1 MAMNRNMTMAEKE
14 VRDYAQRQMERAEQ
28 RENIVFT
35 EKQKEQVLEYAAMT
49 GDDYNISKM
58 VRDLADAV
66 RSSDEEKVDE
76 ILGDAREEIDG
87 FPDRSV
93 GMAELK
99 GYGYTT
105 DDMFPL
111 RQEMALELHRVGEK
125 VYCLQ
130 SEGTHGDYASREM
143 ILEHEGLYGIEKE
156 AWQRMQEQEDEIDF
170 EEAGLYQPPMIDLD
184 RNEALR
190 MFDAG
195 ETVYLITTYPRPIA
209 VRKRMEIE
217 RGPER
222 YQMEREDVERI
233 RTLEKR
239 MQEYPQITS
248 LKEAKLL
255 LGTENRYG
263 IYQIIDGS
271 PGRKYEFMDL
281 NFIERHG
288 YQVKKEDYE
297 LIYSDEMHYG
307 DTLDS
312 LYEKFNIAHP
322 EDYTGH
328 SLSVSDI
335 VVLNENGNVKA
346 YFVDSISFRE
356 LPDFLQLEPELN
368 PEEVAYRI
376 GDQYFAIQ
384 VATEGYDYSF
394 YDKEYKLM
402 DGGILENPDISMR
415 QAIQDILEDEGLEQ
429 LERIPLDYDELQEKA
444 EEVEAEILQE
454 VRNQRKRVPVISDY
468 IKAEAGLNG
477 MSRSEIEETI
487 WAIAQAE
494 IIENDLDARIQ
505 AVRVYGSRTRDGL
518 YKEDS
523 DVDVVIAYEGTVRED
538 DLFSVLNEA
547 EYKVGNMR
555 VDMNPIRPDKTGT
568 LEDFL
573 EKSERYLDE
582 KTEQMKA
589 LGEYKPLAKVEELE
603 EANYNMIDNVLNN
616 MPPKKEPY
624 LEYYAAE
631 CDEYHSLGKIY
642 KSTNLDEILA
652 KYREIIDDPTL
663 SYYGNGMGIIYRD
676 PNDTFYDEAEVSL
689 VSRKSIRGD
698 SLDDVAFLAA
708 LPMVHEALEKIV
720 EAFPDFRYYP
730 PKELNVHYY
739 PEKMTAD
746 ELAAALDQLAED
758 FDPYDYHDNFSPE
771 EDMVETVALELRCG
785 HAHRYIPFLKDIIDE
800 ECEESPRAEEL
811 LEKLKAYQ
819 PEIPETAVPV
829 VRINFCEDKEMDISG
844 YQKLGNLDEI
854 TAKMDEE
861 LTSQADLKTGMPEK
875 TVQMYFTIYYP
886 DRDQMQELK
895 GKINIGDG
903 NGGIVS
909 QLKNQNEMKLH
920 DESWLNYQKGKGEES
935 FQAYMAD
942 LTDMQEHVL
951 PYLQSFCSLE
961 EKAPER
967 VEGSIQLSVDGEKKL
982 AERAVSEKGSL
993 KQSSLI
999 ESKKTME
1006 KKEKKSIHEQLKI
1019 NKEVIAKQLG
1029 KDNKEK
1035 GVEIAKE

>member
-1 MAMNRNMTMAEKE
+1 MAMNRIMTMAEKE
-14 VRDYAQRQMERAEQ
+14 IRDYAQRQMERAEQ

-49 GDDYNISKM
+49 GDDYAIRKM
-58 VRDLADAV
+58 VRNLADAV

-76 ILGDAREEIDG
+76 ILWDARAIIDA

-99 GYGYTT
+99 GYGYTA
-105 DDMFPL
+105 DDMLPL

-130 SEGTHGDYASREM
+130 SDGSHGDYAIREM
-143 ILEHEGLYGIEKE
+143 ILEHEGLYGIEKD

-170 EEAGLYQPPMIDLD
+170 EEVGLYQPLMIDLD
-184 RNEALR
+184 RDEALR
-190 MFDAG
+190 MFNAG
-195 ETVYLITTYPRPIA
+195 ETVFLITTYPRPIA
-209 VRKRMEIE
+209 VRERMEIE
-217 RGPER
+217 RGPEH

-239 MQEYPQITS
+239 MQEYPQIKS

-271 PGRKYEFMDL
+271 PGREYEFMDL

-297 LIYSDEMHYG
+297 LIYSDKMRYG

-312 LYEKFNIAHP
+312 LYEKFNIDHP
-322 EDYTGH
+322 ADYTGH

-368 PEEVAYRI
+368 QEELAYRI

-394 YDKEYKLM
+394 YDTEYKLM
-402 DGGILENPDISMR
+402 DGGLLDNPDISMR
-415 QAIQDILEDEGLEQ
+415 EAVQDILEDEGLVQ
-429 LERIPLDYDELQEKA
+429 LERIPMEYDELLEKV
-444 EEVEAEILQE
+444 EKVEAEILQE
-454 VRNQRKRVPVISDY
+454 ARSQRKRVPVISDHTET
-468 IKAEAGLNG
+468 EAGLNG
-477 MSRSEIEETI
+477 TSRSEIEETV

-547 EYKVGNMR
+547 RYKVGNMK

-589 LGEYKPLAKVEELE
+589 RGEYKPLAKVEELE

-616 MPPKKEPY
+616 MPLKKEPY

-642 KSTNLDEILA
+642 KSTNLDEIVA

-689 VSRKSIRGD
+689 VSRKTIRGD
-698 SLDDVAFLAA
+698 NLDDVAFLAA
-708 LPMVHEALEKIV
+708 LPLVHEALEKIV

-739 PEKMTAD
+739 PEKMNAD

-758 FDPYDYHDNFSPE
+758 FDHYDYHDNFSPE

-785 HAHRYIPFLKDIIDE
+785 YAHRYIPFLKDIVDE

-844 YQKLGNLDEI
+844 YQKLGSLDEI
-854 TAKMDEE
+854 TAKMDAE
-861 LTSQADLKTGMPEK
+861 LASQADPKTGMPEK

-942 LTDMQEHVL
+942 LTDIQEHVL

-967 VEGSIQLSVDGEKKL
+967 VEGAVQSSVDGEKKL
-982 AERAVSEKGSL
+982 AERAVSDKGAL
-993 KQSSLI
+993 KQGSLI

-1006 KKEKKSIHEQLKI
+1006 KKEKKSIHERLKI
-1019 NKEVIAKQLG
+1019 NKEIIAKQQG
-1029 KDNKEK
+1029 KDSKEK
-1035 GVEIAKE
+1035 GVELA

>member
-14 VRDYAQRQMERAEQ
+14 IRDYAQRQMERAEQ

-35 EKQKEQVLEYAAMT
+35 EKLKEQVLEYAAMA
-49 GDDYNISKM
+49 GDDYEIRKM

-66 RSSDEEKVDE
+66 RSSDEEKVNE
-76 ILGDAREEIDG
+76 ILWDAREKIDG

-99 GYGYTT
+99 GYGYIT

-130 SEGTHGDYASREM
+130 SDGSHGDYASREM
-143 ILEHEGLYGIEKE
+143 IVEHEGLYGIEKE

-170 EEAGLYQPPMIDLD
+170 EEAGLYQPPMTDLD
-184 RNEALR
+184 RDEALR

-195 ETVYLITTYPRPIA
+195 ETVFLVTTYPRPIA
-209 VRKRMEIE
+209 VRERMEIE
-217 RGPER
+217 RGPEH
-222 YQMEREDVERI
+222 YQMERADVERI

-239 MQEYPQITS
+239 MQEYPQIKS
-248 LKEAKLL
+248 LKEANLL

-271 PGRKYEFMDL
+271 PGREYEFMDL

-297 LIYSDEMHYG
+297 LIYSDKMLYG

-335 VVLNENGNVKA
+335 VVLNENGKVKA

-368 PEEVAYRI
+368 QEELAYRI
-376 GDQYFAIQ
+376 GDQYFVIQ

-402 DGGILENPDISMR
+402 DGGILDNQDISMR
-415 QAIQDILEDEGLEQ
+415 EAVQDILEDEGLDQ
-429 LERIPLDYDELQEKA
+429 LERIPVDYDELQEKA

-454 VRNQRKRVPVISDY
+454 ARSQRKRVSVISEHTE
-468 IKAEAGLNG
+468 AEAGLNG
-477 MSRSEIEETI
+477 MSRSEIEETV
-487 WAIAQAE
+487 WAIAQSE

-538 DLFSVLNEA
+538 DLFSALNEA
-547 EYKVGNMR
+547 GYMLGNMR

-573 EKSERYLDE
+573 ERSERYLDE

-589 LGEYKPLAKVEELE
+589 RGEYKPLAKVEELE

-616 MPPKKEPY
+616 MTPKKEPY

-631 CDEYHSLGKIY
+631 CDEYHSLGNIY

-689 VSRKSIRGD
+689 VNRKTIRGD

-730 PKELNVHYY
+730 PKELDIHYY
-739 PEKMTAD
+739 PEKMNAD

-758 FDPYDYHDNFSPE
+758 FDHYDYHDNFSPE

-800 ECEESPRAEEL
+800 ECEESSRAEEL

-819 PEIPETAVPV
+819 PEIPETVVPV

-844 YQKLGNLDEI
+844 YQKLGSLDEI
-854 TAKMDEE
+854 TAKMD
-861 LTSQADLKTGMPEK
+861 TDLASKVDPSTGMPEK

-886 DRDQMQELK
+886 DRDQMKELK

-935 FQAYMAD
+935 FQAYIAD
-942 LTDMQEHVL
+942 ITDMQEHVL

-961 EKAPER
+961 EKAPEK
-967 VEGSIQLSVDGEKKL
+967 VEGAVQLSVDGEKKL
-982 AERAVSEKGSL
+982 AERTVSDKGAL
-993 KQSSLI
+993 KQGSLI

-1006 KKEKKSIHEQLKI
+1006 KKEKKSIHERLKI
-1019 NKEVIAKQLG
+1019 NKEIIAKQQG
-1029 KDNKEK
+1029 KDSKEK
-1035 GVEIAKE
+1035 GVELA

>member
-1 MAMNRNMTMAEKE
+1 MAMNRIVTMAEKE

-28 RENIVFT
+28 RENIVLT
-35 EKQKEQVLEYAAMT
+35 EEQKEQILEYAAMT
-49 GDDYNISKM
+49 GDDYHIRKI

-66 RSSDEEKVDE
+66 RSSDLEKVDE
-76 ILGDAREEIDG
+76 ILGDAKEEIDG

-99 GYGYTT
+99 GYGYTA

-130 SEGTHGDYASREM
+130 SDGSHGDYASREM
-143 ILEHEGLYGIEKE
+143 ILEHEGLYGIEKD
-156 AWQRMQEQEDEIDF
+156 AWQRMQEQEEEIDF
-170 EEAGLYQPPMIDLD
+170 EEAGLYQPPMTDLD
-184 RNEALR
+184 RDEALR

-195 ETVYLITTYPRPIA
+195 ETVFLVTTYQRPIA
-209 VRKRMEIE
+209 VRERMEIE
-217 RGPER
+217 RGPEH
-222 YQMEREDVERI
+222 YQMEREERI

-239 MQEYPQITS
+239 MQEYPQIKS

-271 PGRKYEFMDL
+271 SGREYEFMDL

-322 EDYTGH
+322 ADYTGH

-368 PEEVAYRI
+368 QEEVAYRI
-376 GDQYFAIQ
+376 GDQYFSIQ
-384 VATEGYDYSF
+384 VAMEGYDYSF

-402 DGGILENPDISMR
+402 DGGILDDPDISMR
-415 QAIQDILEDEGLEQ
+415 QAIQNILEDEGLEQ
-429 LERIPLDYDELQEKA
+429 LERIPVDYDELQEKA

-454 VRNQRKRVPVISDY
+454 ARRQRKRVPVISEHTE
-468 IKAEAGLNG
+468 AEAGLNG
-477 MSRSEIEETI
+477 MSRSEIEETV
-487 WAIAQAE
+487 WAIAQSE
-494 IIENDLDARIQ
+494 IMENDLDARIQ

-538 DLFSVLNEA
+538 DLFSALNEA
-547 EYKVGNMR
+547 GYKVGNMR

-573 EKSERYLDE
+573 ERSERYLDE

-589 LGEYKPLAKVEELE
+589 RGEYKPLAKVEELE

-631 CDEYHSLGKIY
+631 CDEYHSLGNIY

-689 VSRKSIRGD
+689 VNRKTIRGD
-698 SLDDVAFLAA
+698 SLNDVAFLAA

-730 PKELNVHYY
+730 PKELDIHYY
-739 PEKMTAD
+739 PEKMNAD

-758 FDPYDYHDNFSPE
+758 FDHYDYHDNFSPE

-800 ECEESPRAEEL
+800 ECEESSRAEEL

-819 PEIPETAVPV
+819 PEIPETVVPV

-844 YQKLGNLDEI
+844 YQKLGSLDEI
-854 TAKMDEE
+854 TAKMD
-861 LTSQADLKTGMPEK
+861 TDLASKVDPSTGMPEK

-886 DRDQMQELK
+886 DRDQMKELK

-935 FQAYMAD
+935 FQAYIAD

-961 EKAPER
+961 EKAPEK
-967 VEGSIQLSVDGEKKL
+967 VEGAVQLSVDGEKKL
-982 AERAVSEKGSL
+982 VERTVSDKGAL
-993 KQSSLI
+993 KQGSLI

-1006 KKEKKSIHEQLKI
+1006 KKEKKSIHERLKI
-1019 NKEVIAKQLG
+1019 NKEIIAKKQG
-1029 KDNKEK
+1029 KDSKEK
-1035 GVEIAKE
+1035 GVELA

>member
-28 RENIVFT
+28 RESILFT
-35 EKQKEQVLEYAAMT
+35 EEQKEQVLEYAAMT
-49 GDDYNISKM
+49 GDDYDIRKM
-58 VRDLADAV
+58 IRDLADAV
-66 RSSDEEKVDE
+66 RSSDEEKVKE
-76 ILGDAREEIDG
+76 ILRDAREEIDE

-99 GYGYTT
+99 RYGYTA

-130 SEGTHGDYASREM
+130 SDGSHGDYASREM

-170 EEAGLYQPPMIDLD
+170 EEAGLYQPLMTDLD
-184 RNEALR
+184 RDEALR

-195 ETVYLITTYPRPIA
+195 ETVFLVTTYQRPIA
-209 VRKRMEIE
+209 VRERMEIE
-217 RGPER
+217 RGPEH

-248 LKEAKLL
+248 LKEAQLL

-271 PGRKYEFMDL
+271 PGREYEFMDL

-297 LIYSDEMHYG
+297 LIYSDKMLYG

-322 EDYTGH
+322 ADYTGH

-356 LPDFLQLEPELN
+356 LPDFLQLEPEMN
-368 PEEVAYRI
+368 QEEVAYRI

-384 VATEGYDYSF
+384 MATEGYDYSF

-402 DGGILENPDISMR
+402 EGGILDDPDISMR
-415 QAIQDILEDEGLEQ
+415 QAIQNILEDEGLEQ
-429 LERIPLDYDELQEKA
+429 LERIPVDYDELQEKA

-454 VRNQRKRVPVISDY
+454 ARSQGKRVPVISDHTE
-468 IKAEAGLNG
+468 AEAGLKG
-477 MSRSEIEETI
+477 MSRSEIEETV

-538 DLFSVLNEA
+538 DLFSLLNEA
-547 EYKVGNMR
+547 GYKVGNMR

-589 LGEYKPLAKVEELE
+589 RGEYKPLAKVEELE

-631 CDEYHSLGKIY
+631 CDEYHSLGNIY
-642 KSTNLDEILA
+642 KSTNLEEILA
-652 KYREIIDDPTL
+652 KYREIIEDPTL

-689 VSRKSIRGD
+689 ISRKTIRGD
-698 SLDDVAFLAA
+698 NLDDVPFLAA

-730 PKELNVHYY
+730 PKELDVHYY
-739 PEKMTAD
+739 PEKMNAD

-758 FDPYDYHDNFSPE
+758 FDHYDYHDNFSPE

-785 HAHRYIPFLKDIIDE
+785 YAHRYIPFLKDIIDE
-800 ECEESPRAEEL
+800 ECEEFPRAEEL

-819 PEIPETAVPV
+819 PEIPETVVPV

-844 YQKLGNLDEI
+844 YQKLGTLDET
-854 TAKMDEE
+854 TAKMDAE
-861 LTSQADLKTGMPEK
+861 LASKADPKTGMPEK

-886 DRDQMQELK
+886 DHNQMQELK

-903 NGGIVS
+903 NGGIVR

-961 EKAPER
+961 EKAPEKS
-967 VEGSIQLSVDGEKKL
+967 VEPATLSKSEVEAGKTKTSGKNEKVKPV
-982 AERAVSEKGSL
+982 EPV
-993 KQSSLI
+993 
-999 ESKKTME
+999 
-1006 KKEKKSIHEQLKI
+1006 KKSIHERLKI
-1019 NKEVIAKQLG
+1019 NKEIIVKQQG
-1029 KDNKEK
+1029 KDSKEK
-1035 GVEIAKE
+1035 GVELA

>member
-14 VRDYAQRQMERAEQ
+14 VRDYAKRQMERAEQ
-28 RENIVFT
+28 RESILFT
-35 EKQKEQVLEYAAMT
+35 EEQKEQVLEYAAMT
-49 GDDYNISKM
+49 GDDYDIRKM
-58 VRDLADAV
+58 VRDLATAL
-66 RSSDEEKVDE
+66 RFSDEEKVDE
-76 ILGDAREEIDG
+76 ILRDAREEIDG

-93 GMAELK
+93 GIAELK
-99 GYGYTT
+99 GYGYTA

-130 SEGTHGDYASREM
+130 SDGSHGDYASREM

-170 EEAGLYQPPMIDLD
+170 EEAGLYQPPMTDLD
-184 RNEALR
+184 RDEALR

-195 ETVYLITTYPRPIA
+195 ETVFLVTTYQRPIA
-209 VRKRMEIE
+209 VRERMEIE
-217 RGPER
+217 RGPEH

-239 MQEYPQITS
+239 MQEYPQIKS

-263 IYQIIDGS
+263 IYQIIDDS
-271 PGRKYEFMDL
+271 PGREYEFMDL

-297 LIYSDEMHYG
+297 LIYSDEMRYG

-335 VVLNENGNVKA
+335 VVLNENGKVKA

-368 PEEVAYRI
+368 QEELAYRI

-384 VATEGYDYSF
+384 IVTEGYDYSF

-402 DGGILENPDISMR
+402 DGGILDDPNISMG
-415 QAIQDILEDEGLEQ
+415 QAVQDILVDEGLDQ
-429 LERIPLDYDELQEKA
+429 LERIPVDYDELQEKV

-454 VRNQRKRVPVISDY
+454 ARSQGKRVPVISDHTE
-468 IKAEAGLNG
+468 AEAGLNG
-477 MSRSEIEETI
+477 MSRSEIEETV

-494 IIENDLDARIQ
+494 IIENNLDARIQ
-505 AVRVYGSRTRDGL
+505 AVRVYGSRIRDGL

-538 DLFSVLNEA
+538 DLCSALNEA
-547 EYKVGNMR
+547 GYKVGNMR
-555 VDMNPIRPDKTGT
+555 VDMNPIRPDKTGS

-589 LGEYKPLAKVEELE
+589 RGEYKPLAKVEELE

-689 VSRKSIRGD
+689 VNRKTIRGD

-708 LPMVHEALEKIV
+708 LPMVHEALEKII

-730 PKELNVHYY
+730 PKELDVHYY
-739 PEKMTAD
+739 PEKMNAD

-758 FDPYDYHDNFSPE
+758 FDHYDYHDNFSPE

-785 HAHRYIPFLKDIIDE
+785 YAHRYIPFLKDIIDE

-844 YQKLGNLDEI
+844 YQKLGSLDEI
-854 TAKMDEE
+854 TAKMDSE
-861 LTSQADLKTGMPEK
+861 LASQADPKTGMPEK

-886 DRDQMQELK
+886 DHDQMQELK

-942 LTDMQEHVL
+942 LTNMQEHVL

-967 VEGSIQLSVDGEKKL
+967 VEGAVQLSVDGEKKL
-982 AERAVSEKGSL
+982 AERAVSDKGAL
-993 KQSSLI
+993 KQVMSL
-999 ESKKTME
+999 T
-1006 KKEKKSIHEQLKI
+1006 
-1019 NKEVIAKQLG
+1019 
-1029 KDNKEK
+1029 
-1035 GVEIAKE
+1035 

>member
-14 VRDYAQRQMERAEQ
+14 VRDYAKRQMERAEQ
-28 RENIVFT
+28 RESILFT
-35 EKQKEQVLEYAAMT
+35 EEQKEQVLEYAAMT
-49 GDDYNISKM
+49 GDDYDIRKM
-58 VRDLADAV
+58 VRDLATAL
-66 RSSDEEKVDE
+66 RFSDEEKVDE
-76 ILGDAREEIDG
+76 ILRDAREEIDG

-93 GMAELK
+93 GIAELK
-99 GYGYTT
+99 GYGYTA

-130 SEGTHGDYASREM
+130 SDGSHGDYASREM

-170 EEAGLYQPPMIDLD
+170 EEAGLYQPPMTDLD
-184 RNEALR
+184 RDEALG

-195 ETVYLITTYPRPIA
+195 ETVFLVTTYQRPIA
-209 VRKRMEIE
+209 VRERMEIE
-217 RGPER
+217 RGPEH

-239 MQEYPQITS
+239 MQDYPQIKS

-263 IYQIIDGS
+263 IYQIIDDS
-271 PGRKYEFMDL
+271 PGREYEFMDL

-297 LIYSDEMHYG
+297 LIYSDEMRYG

-335 VVLNENGNVKA
+335 VVLNENGKVKA

-368 PEEVAYRI
+368 QEELAYRI

-384 VATEGYDYSF
+384 IVTEGYDYSF

-402 DGGILENPDISMR
+402 DGGILDDPNISMG
-415 QAIQDILEDEGLEQ
+415 QAVQDILVDEGLDQ
-429 LERIPLDYDELQEKA
+429 LERIPVDYDELQEKV

-454 VRNQRKRVPVISDY
+454 ARSQGKRVPVISDHTE
-468 IKAEAGLNG
+468 AEAGLNG
-477 MSRSEIEETI
+477 MSRSEIEETV

-494 IIENDLDARIQ
+494 IIENNLDARIQ
-505 AVRVYGSRTRDGL
+505 AVRVYGSRIRDGL

-538 DLFSVLNEA
+538 DLCSALNEA
-547 EYKVGNMR
+547 GYKVGNMR
-555 VDMNPIRPDKTGT
+555 VDMNPIRPDKTGS

-589 LGEYKPLAKVEELE
+589 RGEYKPLAKVEELE

-689 VSRKSIRGD
+689 VNRKTIRGD

-708 LPMVHEALEKIV
+708 LPMVHEALEKII

-730 PKELNVHYY
+730 PKELDVHYY
-739 PEKMTAD
+739 PEKMNAD

-758 FDPYDYHDNFSPE
+758 FDHYDYHDNFSPE

-785 HAHRYIPFLKDIIDE
+785 YAHRYIPFLKDIIDE

-844 YQKLGNLDEI
+844 YQKLGSLDEI
-854 TAKMDEE
+854 TAKMDSE
-861 LTSQADLKTGMPEK
+861 LASQADPKTGMPEK

-886 DRDQMQELK
+886 DHDQMQELK

-967 VEGSIQLSVDGEKKL
+967 VEGAVQLSVDGEKKF
-982 AERAVSEKGSL
+982 AERAVSDKGALKQGSL
-993 KQSSLI
+993 V
-999 ESKKTME
+999 EGKKTME
-1006 KKEKKSIHEQLKI
+1006 KKEKKSIHERLKI
-1019 NKEVIAKQLG
+1019 NKEIIAKQQG
-1029 KDNKEK
+1029 KDSKEK
-1035 GVEIAKE
+1035 GVELG

>member
-14 VRDYAQRQMERAEQ
+14 VRDYAQKQMERAEQ
-28 RENIVFT
+28 RENILFT
-35 EKQKEQVLEYAAMT
+35 EEQKEQVMEYAAMT
-49 GDDYNISKM
+49 GDDYDIRKM
-58 VRDLADAV
+58 VRDLAAAL

-76 ILGDAREEIDG
+76 ILWDAREEIDG

-99 GYGYTT
+99 GYGYTA

-111 RQEMALELHRVGEK
+111 RQKMALELHRVGEK

-130 SEGTHGDYASREM
+130 SDGSHGDYASREM

-170 EEAGLYQPPMIDLD
+170 EEAGLYQPPMTDLD
-184 RNEALR
+184 RDEALR

-209 VRKRMEIE
+209 VRERMEIE
-217 RGPER
+217 RGPEY
-222 YQMEREDVERI
+222 YQMEKEDVERI

-239 MQEYPQITS
+239 MQEFPQIKS

-271 PGRKYEFMDL
+271 PGREYEFMDL

-335 VVLNENGNVKA
+335 VVLNENGKVKA

-368 PEEVAYRI
+368 QEEVAYQI
-376 GDQYFAIQ
+376 GDQYFFIQ

-402 DGGILENPDISMR
+402 DGGIFDDPDISMR

-429 LERIPLDYDELQEKA
+429 LERIPVDYDELQEKA

-454 VRNQRKRVPVISDY
+454 VRSQRKRVPVISDY

-538 DLFSVLNEA
+538 DLFSALNEA
-547 EYKVGNMR
+547 GYKVGNMR

-589 LGEYKPLAKVEELE
+589 RGEYKPLAKVEELE

-652 KYREIIDDPTL
+652 KYRDIIDDPTL

-689 VSRKSIRGD
+689 VSRKTIRGD
-698 SLDDVAFLAA
+698 NLDDVAFLAA

-746 ELAAALDQLAED
+746 ELAAAMDQLAED
-758 FDPYDYHDNFSPE
+758 FDSYDYHDNFSPE

-800 ECEESPRAEEL
+800 ECEESTRAEEL

-844 YQKLGNLDEI
+844 YQKLGSLDKI
-854 TAKMDEE
+854 TAKMDAE
-861 LTSQADLKTGMPEK
+861 LVSKADPKTGIPEK

-886 DRDQMQELK
+886 DHNQMQELK

-909 QLKNQNEMKLH
+909 QLKSQNEMKLH
-920 DESWLNYQKGKGEES
+920 DESWMNYQKAKGEES

-942 LTDMQEHVL
+942 LTDMQEHIL

-961 EKAPER
+961 EKAPKR
-967 VEGSIQLSVDGEKKL
+967 VEGAVQLSVDGEKKL
-982 AERAVSEKGSL
+982 AERAVSDKGAL
-993 KQSSLI
+993 KQGALL
-999 ESKKTME
+999 ENEKTME
-1006 KKEKKSIHEQLKI
+1006 KKEKKSIHERLKI
-1019 NKEVIAKQLG
+1019 NKEIIAKQQG
-1029 KDNKEK
+1029 KDSKEK
-1035 GVEIAKE
+1035 GVELA

>member
-1 MAMNRNMTMAEKE
+1 MAMNRIMTMAEKE
-14 VRDYAQRQMERAEQ
+14 IRDYAQRQMERAEQ

-49 GDDYNISKM
+49 GDDYNIRKM
-58 VRDLADAV
+58 VRNLADAV

-76 ILGDAREEIDG
+76 ILWDARAIIDA

-99 GYGYTT
+99 GYGYTA
-105 DDMFPL
+105 DDMLPL

-130 SEGTHGDYASREM
+130 SDGSHGDYAIREM
-143 ILEHEGLYGIEKE
+143 ILEHEGLYGIEKD

-170 EEAGLYQPPMIDLD
+170 EEVGLYQPLMIDLD
-184 RNEALR
+184 RDEALR
-190 MFDAG
+190 MFNAG
-195 ETVYLITTYPRPIA
+195 ETVFLITTYPRPIA
-209 VRKRMEIE
+209 VRERMEIE
-217 RGPER
+217 RGPEH

-239 MQEYPQITS
+239 MQEYPQIKS

-263 IYQIIDGS
+263 IYQITDDS
-271 PGRKYEFMDL
+271 PGREYEFMDL

-297 LIYSDEMHYG
+297 LIYSDKMFYG

-322 EDYTGH
+322 ADYTGH

-368 PEEVAYRI
+368 QEELAYRI

-394 YDKEYKLM
+394 YDTEYKLM
-402 DGGILENPDISMR
+402 DGGLLDNPDISMR
-415 QAIQDILEDEGLEQ
+415 EAVQDILEDEGLVQ
-429 LERIPLDYDELQEKA
+429 LERIPMEYDELLEKV
-444 EEVEAEILQE
+444 EKVEAEILQE
-454 VRNQRKRVPVISDY
+454 ARSQRKRVPVISDHTET
-468 IKAEAGLNG
+468 EAGLNG
-477 MSRSEIEETI
+477 TSRSEIEETV

-518 YKEDS
+518 YNEDS
-523 DVDVVIAYEGTVRED
+523 DLDVVIAYEGTVRED

-547 EYKVGNMR
+547 RYKVGNMK

-589 LGEYKPLAKVEELE
+589 KGEYKPLAKVEELE

-616 MPPKKEPY
+616 MPLKKEPY

-642 KSTNLDEILA
+642 KSTNLDEIVA

-689 VSRKSIRGD
+689 VSRKTIRGD
-698 SLDDVAFLAA
+698 NLDDVAFLAA
-708 LPMVHEALEKIV
+708 LPLVHEALEKIV

-739 PEKMTAD
+739 PDKMNAD
-746 ELAAALDQLAED
+746 ELAAALDRLAED
-758 FDPYDYHDNFSPE
+758 FDHYDYHDNFSPE

-785 HAHRYIPFLKDIIDE
+785 YAHRYIPFLKDIIDE

-829 VRINFCEDKEMDISG
+829 VRINFCEDKELDISG
-844 YQKLGNLDEI
+844 YQKLGSLNKI
-854 TAKMDEE
+854 TAKMDAE
-861 LTSQADLKTGMPEK
+861 LASQADPKTGMPEK
-875 TVQMYFTIYYP
+875 TVQMYFTIYYS

-942 LTDMQEHVL
+942 LTDIQEHVL

-967 VEGSIQLSVDGEKKL
+967 VEGAVQSSVDGEKKL
-982 AERAVSEKGSL
+982 AERAVSDKGALKQGSL
-993 KQSSLI
+993 L
-999 ESKKTME
+999 ENKKTNGN
-1006 KKEKKSIHEQLKI
+1006 KERKSIHERLKI
-1019 NKEVIAKQLG
+1019 NKEIIAKQQG
-1029 KDNKEK
+1029 KDSKEK
-1035 GVEIAKE
+1035 GVELA

>member
-1 MAMNRNMTMAEKE
+1 MAMNRIMTMAEKE
-14 VRDYAQRQMERAEQ
+14 IRDYAQRQMERAEQ

-35 EKQKEQVLEYAAMT
+35 EKLKEQVLEYAAMT
-49 GDDYNISKM
+49 GDDYDIRKM

-76 ILGDAREEIDG
+76 ILWDAREEIDG

-99 GYGYTT
+99 GYGYTA

-111 RQEMALELHRVGEK
+111 RQEIALELHRVGEK

-130 SEGTHGDYASREM
+130 SDGSHGDYASREM
-143 ILEHEGLYGIEKE
+143 IVEHEGLYGIEKE

-170 EEAGLYQPPMIDLD
+170 EKAGLYQPPMTDLD
-184 RNEALR
+184 RDEALR

-195 ETVYLITTYPRPIA
+195 ETVFLVTTYPRPIA
-209 VRKRMEIE
+209 VRERMEIE
-217 RGPER
+217 RGPEH

-239 MQEYPQITS
+239 MQEYPQIKS
-248 LKEAKLL
+248 LKEAQLL

-263 IYQIIDGS
+263 IYQIVEGS
-271 PGRKYEFMDL
+271 PGREYEFMDL

-297 LIYSDEMHYG
+297 LIYSDKMLYG

-322 EDYTGH
+322 ADYTGH

-368 PEEVAYRI
+368 QEELAYRI

-394 YDKEYKLM
+394 YDTEYKLM
-402 DGGILENPDISMR
+402 DGGLLDNPDISMR
-415 QAIQDILEDEGLEQ
+415 EAVQDILEDEGLVQ
-429 LERIPLDYDELQEKA
+429 LERIPMEYDELLEKV
-444 EEVEAEILQE
+444 EKVEAEILQE
-454 VRNQRKRVPVISDY
+454 ARSQRKRVPVISDHTET
-468 IKAEAGLNG
+468 EAGLNG
-477 MSRSEIEETI
+477 TSRSEIEETV

-518 YKEDS
+518 YNEDS
-523 DVDVVIAYEGTVRED
+523 DLDVVIAYEGTVRED

-547 EYKVGNMR
+547 GYKVGNMK

-589 LGEYKPLAKVEELE
+589 SGEYKPLVKVEELE

-631 CDEYHSLGKIY
+631 CDEYHSLGNIY
-642 KSTNLDEILA
+642 KSINLDEIVA
-652 KYREIIDDPTL
+652 KYQEIIDDPTL

-689 VSRKSIRGD
+689 VSRKTIRGD
-698 SLDDVAFLAA
+698 NLDDVAFLAA
-708 LPMVHEALEKIV
+708 LPLVHEALEKIV

-758 FDPYDYHDNFSPE
+758 FDFYNYHDNFSPE

-785 HAHRYIPFLKDIIDE
+785 YAHKYIPFLKDIVDE
-800 ECEESPRAEEL
+800 ECGESSRAEEL

-829 VRINFCEDKEMDISG
+829 VRINFCEDKEMNISG
-844 YQKLGNLDEI
+844 YQNLGSLDEI
-854 TAKMDEE
+854 TAKMDED
-861 LTSQADLKTGMPEK
+861 LSSKADPKTGMPEK

-886 DRDQMQELK
+886 DHNQMQELK

-920 DESWLNYQKGKGEES
+920 DESWLNYQKAKGEES

-961 EKAPER
+961 EKTLEK
-967 VEGSIQLSVDGEKKL
+967 VEGAVKASVTGEKKSP
-982 AERAVSEKGSL
+982 ERAMSDKGALKQGSL
-993 KQSSLI
+993 L
-999 ESKKTME
+999 ENKKTM
-1006 KKEKKSIHEQLKI
+1006 KKKKSIHERLKI
-1019 NKEVIAKQLG
+1019 NKEIIAKQQG
-1029 KDNKEK
+1029 KDSKAK
-1035 GVEIAKE
+1035 GVELA

>member
-1 MAMNRNMTMAEKE
+1 MAMNRKMTMAEKE
-14 VRDYAQRQMERAEQ
+14 IRDYAQRQMERAEQ

-35 EKQKEQVLEYAAMT
+35 EKLKEQVLEYATMT
-49 GDDYNISKM
+49 GDDYDIRKM

-76 ILGDAREEIDG
+76 ILWDAREEIDG

-99 GYGYTT
+99 GYGYTA

-130 SEGTHGDYASREM
+130 SDGSHGDYASREM

-170 EEAGLYQPPMIDLD
+170 EEAGLYQPPMTDLD

-209 VRKRMEIE
+209 VRERMEIE
-217 RGPER
+217 RGPEH

-239 MQEYPQITS
+239 MQEYPQIKS

-255 LGTENRYG
+255 LGTENRYA
-263 IYQIIDGS
+263 IYQIVEGS
-271 PGRKYEFMDL
+271 PGREYEFMDL

-297 LIYSDEMHYG
+297 LIYSDKMLYG

-322 EDYTGH
+322 ADYTGH

-368 PEEVAYRI
+368 QEEVAYRI

-402 DGGILENPDISMR
+402 DGGILDDLDISMR
-415 QAIQDILEDEGLEQ
+415 QAIQNILEDEGLEQ
-429 LERIPLDYDELQEKA
+429 LERIPVDYDELQEKA
-444 EEVEAEILQE
+444 EEVETEILQE
-454 VRNQRKRVPVISDY
+454 ARSQRKRVQVISDHTE
-468 IKAEAGLNG
+468 AEAGLNG
-477 MSRSEIEETI
+477 MSRSEIEETV

-518 YKEDS
+518 YKGNS
-523 DVDVVIAYEGTVRED
+523 DVDVVIAYEGTARED

-547 EYKVGNMR
+547 GYKVGNMK

-589 LGEYKPLAKVEELE
+589 RGEYKPLAKVEELE

-631 CDEYHSLGKIY
+631 CDEYPSLGNIY

-689 VSRKSIRGD
+689 VSRKTIRGD
-698 SLDDVAFLAA
+698 NLDDVAFLAA

-720 EAFPDFRYYP
+720 EAFPNFRYYP

-785 HAHRYIPFLKDIIDE
+785 YAHRYIPFLKDIIDE

-844 YQKLGNLDEI
+844 YQKLGSLDEI
-854 TAKMDEE
+854 TAKMDAE
-861 LTSQADLKTGMPEK
+861 LASQADPKTEMPEK

-886 DRDQMQELK
+886 DNNQMQELK

-909 QLKNQNEMKLH
+909 QLNNQNEMKLH
-920 DESWLNYQKGKGEES
+920 DESWLNYQKAKGEES
-935 FQAYMAD
+935 FQEYMAD

-961 EKAPER
+961 ERAPER
-967 VEGSIQLSVDGEKKL
+967 SVEPTTVSKSGMEAGKTVASVGNEKSKTVQT
-982 AERAVSEKGSL
+982 ER
-993 KQSSLI
+993 
-999 ESKKTME
+999 
-1006 KKEKKSIHEQLKI
+1006 KSIHERLKI
-1019 NKEVIAKQLG
+1019 NKEIIAKQQG
-1029 KDNKEK
+1029 KDSKEK
-1035 GVEIAKE
+1035 GVELA

>member
-1 MAMNRNMTMAEKE
+1 MAMNRNVTMAEKE
-14 VRDYAQRQMERAEQ
+14 VRDYAKRQMERAEQ
-28 RENIVFT
+28 RENILFT
-35 EKQKEQVLEYAAMT
+35 EEQKEQVLEYAAMT
-49 GDDYNISKM
+49 GDDYDIRKM
-58 VRDLADAV
+58 IRDLADAV

-76 ILGDAREEIDG
+76 ILRDAREEIDE

-99 GYGYTT
+99 GYGYTA

-111 RQEMALELHRVGEK
+111 RKEMALEFHRVGEK

-143 ILEHEGLYGIEKE
+143 ILEHEGLYGIEKD

-170 EEAGLYQPPMIDLD
+170 EEAGLYQPPMTDLD
-184 RNEALR
+184 RGEALR

-209 VRKRMEIE
+209 VRERMEIE
-217 RGPER
+217 RGPEH

-239 MQEYPQITS
+239 MQEYPQIKS

-271 PGRKYEFMDL
+271 PGREYEFMDL

-297 LIYSDEMHYG
+297 LIYSDEMRYG

-312 LYEKFNIAHP
+312 LYEKFNIDHP
-322 EDYTGH
+322 ADYTGH

-335 VVLNENGNVKA
+335 VVLNENGKVKS

-368 PEEVAYRI
+368 REEVAYRI

-402 DGGILENPDISMR
+402 DGGILEDPDISMR

-429 LERIPLDYDELQEKA
+429 LERISVDYDELQEKA
-444 EEVEAEILQE
+444 EEVESEILE
-454 VRNQRKRVPVISDY
+454 EARSQRKRVPVISDH
-468 IKAEAGLNG
+468 KEAEAGLNG
-477 MSRSEIEETI
+477 MSRSEIEETV
-487 WAIAQAE
+487 WAIAQSE

-538 DLFSVLNEA
+538 DLFSALNEA
-547 EYKVGNMR
+547 GYMVGNMR

-568 LEDFL
+568 LKDFL

-589 LGEYKPLAKVEELE
+589 RGEYKPLAKVEELE

-708 LPMVHEALEKIV
+708 LPMVHEALEKIIG
-720 EAFPDFRYYP
+720 AFPDFRYYP
-730 PKELNVHYY
+730 PKELNDHYY
-739 PEKMTAD
+739 PEKMNAD
-746 ELAAALDQLAED
+746 ELAVALDQLAED
-758 FDPYDYHDNFSPE
+758 FDHYDYHDNFSPE

-785 HAHRYIPFLKDIIDE
+785 YAHRYIPFLKDIIDE

-829 VRINFCEDKEMDISG
+829 VRINFCEDKEMNISG
-844 YQKLGNLDEI
+844 YQKLGTLDET
-854 TAKMDEE
+854 TAQMDKE
-861 LTSQADLKTGMPEK
+861 LASKADPKTGMPEK

-961 EKAPER
+961 EKTPER
-967 VEGSIQLSVDGEKKL
+967 VEGAVQLSVDGEKKL
-982 AERAVSEKGSL
+982 AERAVSDKGAL
-993 KQSSLI
+993 KQGSLI

-1006 KKEKKSIHEQLKI
+1006 KKEKKSIHERLKI
-1019 NKEVIAKQLG
+1019 NKEIIAKQQG
-1029 KDNKEK
+1029 KDSKEK
-1035 GVEIAKE
+1035 GVELA

>member
-1 MAMNRNMTMAEKE
+1 MAMNRIMTMAEKE
-14 VRDYAQRQMERAEQ
+14 IRDYAQRQMDRAEQ
-28 RENIVFT
+28 RETIVFT

-49 GDDYNISKM
+49 GDDYNIRKM
-58 VRDLADAV
+58 VRNLADAV

-76 ILGDAREEIDG
+76 ILWYAREIIDA

-99 GYGYTT
+99 GYGYTE

-130 SEGTHGDYASREM
+130 SDGSHGDYASREM

-156 AWQRMQEQEDEIDF
+156 AWQRMQEQEEEIDF
-170 EEAGLYQPPMIDLD
+170 KEAGLYQPPMTDLD
-184 RNEALR
+184 RDEALR

-195 ETVYLITTYPRPIA
+195 ETVFLVTTYPRPIA
-209 VRKRMEIE
+209 VRERMEIE
-217 RGPER
+217 RGPEH
-222 YQMEREDVERI
+222 YQMERAKVERI
-233 RTLEKR
+233 RMLEKR
-239 MQEYPQITS
+239 MQEYPQIKS
-248 LKEAKLL
+248 LKETNLL

-263 IYQIIDGS
+263 IYQIIDSS
-271 PGRKYEFMDL
+271 PGREYEFMDL

-297 LIYSDEMHYG
+297 LIYSDEMRYG

-312 LYEKFNIAHP
+312 LYEKFNIDHP
-322 EDYTGH
+322 ADYTGH

-335 VVLNENGNVKA
+335 MVLNENGKVKA

-368 PEEVAYRI
+368 QEEVAYRI
-376 GDQYFAIQ
+376 GDQYFSIQ
-384 VATEGYDYSF
+384 MATERYDYSF

-402 DGGILENPDISMR
+402 DGGILDDPDISMR
-415 QAIQDILEDEGLEQ
+415 QAIQDILEDEGLDQ
-429 LERIPLDYDELQEKA
+429 LERIPVDYDELQEKA

-454 VRNQRKRVPVISDY
+454 ARRQRKRVPVISEHTE
-468 IKAEAGLNG
+468 AEVGLNG
-477 MSRSEIEETI
+477 MSRSEIEETV
-487 WAIAQAE
+487 WAIAQSE

-538 DLFSVLNEA
+538 DLCSVLNEA
-547 EYKVGNMR
+547 GYKVGNMR

-582 KTEQMKA
+582 KTEQMKPR
-589 LGEYKPLAKVEELE
+589 GEYKPLAKVEELE

-642 KSTNLDEILA
+642 KSTNLDEIVA

-676 PNDTFYDEAEVSL
+676 SNDTFYDEAEVSL

-698 SLDDVAFLAA
+698 NLDDVAFLAA

-758 FDPYDYHDNFSPE
+758 FDHYDYHDNFSPE

-785 HAHRYIPFLKDIIDE
+785 YAHKYIPFLKDIIDE

-844 YQKLGNLDEI
+844 YQKLGTLDET
-854 TAKMDEE
+854 TAKMDAE
-861 LTSQADLKTGMPEK
+861 LASKADSKTGMPEK

-886 DRDQMQELK
+886 DHNQMQELK

-920 DESWLNYQKGKGEES
+920 DESWLNYQKGKGEKS

-961 EKAPER
+961 EKAPEK
-967 VEGSIQLSVDGEKKL
+967 VEGAVQSSVDGEKKL
-982 AERAVSEKGSL
+982 AERAVSDKGALKQGSL
-993 KQSSLI
+993 F
-999 ESKKTME
+999 ENEKTNGN
-1006 KKEKKSIHEQLKI
+1006 KERKSIHERLKI
-1019 NKEVIAKQLG
+1019 NKEIIAKQQG
-1029 KDNKEK
+1029 KDSKEK
-1035 GVEIAKE
+1035 GVDRALS

>member
-14 VRDYAQRQMERAEQ
+14 VRDYAKRQMERAEQ
-28 RENIVFT
+28 RESILFT
-35 EKQKEQVLEYAAMT
+35 EEQKEQVLEYAAMT
-49 GDDYNISKM
+49 GDDYDIRKM
-58 VRDLADAV
+58 VRDLATTL
-66 RSSDEEKVDE
+66 RFSDEEKVDE
-76 ILGDAREEIDG
+76 ILRDAREEIDG

-93 GMAELK
+93 GIAELK
-99 GYGYTT
+99 GYGYTA

-130 SEGTHGDYASREM
+130 SDGSHGDYASREM

-170 EEAGLYQPPMIDLD
+170 EEAGLYQPPMTDLD
-184 RNEALR
+184 RDEALG

-195 ETVYLITTYPRPIA
+195 ETVFLVTTYQRPIA
-209 VRKRMEIE
+209 VRERMEIE
-217 RGPER
+217 RGPEH

-239 MQEYPQITS
+239 MQDYPQIKS

-263 IYQIIDGS
+263 IYQIIDDS
-271 PGRKYEFMDL
+271 PGREYEFMDL

-297 LIYSDEMHYG
+297 LIYSDEMRYG

-335 VVLNENGNVKA
+335 VVLNENGKVKA

-368 PEEVAYRI
+368 QEELAYRI

-384 VATEGYDYSF
+384 IVTEGYDYSF

-402 DGGILENPDISMR
+402 DGGILDDPNISMG
-415 QAIQDILEDEGLEQ
+415 QAVQDILVDEGLDQ
-429 LERIPLDYDELQEKA
+429 LERIPVDYDELQEKV

-454 VRNQRKRVPVISDY
+454 ARSQGKRVPVISDHTE
-468 IKAEAGLNG
+468 AEAGLNG
-477 MSRSEIEETI
+477 MSRSEIEETV

-494 IIENDLDARIQ
+494 IIENNLDARIQ
-505 AVRVYGSRTRDGL
+505 AVRVYGSRIRDGL

-538 DLFSVLNEA
+538 DLCSALNEA
-547 EYKVGNMR
+547 GYKVGNMR
-555 VDMNPIRPDKTGT
+555 VDMNPIRPDKTGS

-589 LGEYKPLAKVEELE
+589 RGEYKPLAKVEELE

-689 VSRKSIRGD
+689 VNRKTIRGD

-708 LPMVHEALEKIV
+708 LPMVHEALEKII

-730 PKELNVHYY
+730 PKELDVHYY
-739 PEKMTAD
+739 PEKMNAD

-758 FDPYDYHDNFSPE
+758 FDHYDYHDNFSPE

-785 HAHRYIPFLKDIIDE
+785 YAHRYIPFLKDIIDE

-844 YQKLGNLDEI
+844 YQKLGSLDEI
-854 TAKMDEE
+854 TAKMDSE
-861 LTSQADLKTGMPEK
+861 LASQADPKTGMPEK

-886 DRDQMQELK
+886 DHDQMQELK

-967 VEGSIQLSVDGEKKL
+967 VEGAVQLSVDGEKKF
-982 AERAVSEKGSL
+982 AERAVSDKGALKQGSL
-993 KQSSLI
+993 V
-999 ESKKTME
+999 EGKKTME
-1006 KKEKKSIHEQLKI
+1006 KKEKKSIHERLKI
-1019 NKEVIAKQLG
+1019 NKEIIAKQQG
-1029 KDNKEK
+1029 KDSKEK
-1035 GVEIAKE
+1035 GVELG

>member
-14 VRDYAQRQMERAEQ
+14 VRDYAKRQMERAEQ
-28 RENIVFT
+28 RESILFT
-35 EKQKEQVLEYAAMT
+35 EEQKEQVLEYAAMT
-49 GDDYNISKM
+49 GDDYDIRKM
-58 VRDLADAV
+58 VRDLATAL
-66 RSSDEEKVDE
+66 RFSDEEKVDE
-76 ILGDAREEIDG
+76 ILRDAREEIDG

-93 GMAELK
+93 GIAELK
-99 GYGYTT
+99 GYGYTA

-130 SEGTHGDYASREM
+130 SDGSHGDYASREM

-170 EEAGLYQPPMIDLD
+170 EEAGLYQPPMTDLD
-184 RNEALR
+184 RDEALG

-195 ETVYLITTYPRPIA
+195 ETVFLVTTYQRPIA
-209 VRKRMEIE
+209 VRERMEIE
-217 RGPER
+217 RGPEH

-239 MQEYPQITS
+239 MQDYPQIKS

-263 IYQIIDGS
+263 IYQIIDDS
-271 PGRKYEFMDL
+271 PGREYEFMDL

-297 LIYSDEMHYG
+297 LIYSDEMRYG

-335 VVLNENGNVKA
+335 VVLNENGKVKA

-368 PEEVAYRI
+368 QEELAYRI

-384 VATEGYDYSF
+384 IVTEGYDYSF

-402 DGGILENPDISMR
+402 DGGILDDPNISMG
-415 QAIQDILEDEGLEQ
+415 QAVQDILVDEGLDQ
-429 LERIPLDYDELQEKA
+429 LERIPVDYDELQEKV

-454 VRNQRKRVPVISDY
+454 ARSQGKRVPVISDHTE
-468 IKAEAGLNG
+468 AEAGLNG
-477 MSRSEIEETI
+477 MSRSEIEETV

-494 IIENDLDARIQ
+494 IIENNLDARIQ
-505 AVRVYGSRTRDGL
+505 AVRVYGSRIRDGL

-538 DLFSVLNEA
+538 DLCSALNEA
-547 EYKVGNMR
+547 GYKVGNMR
-555 VDMNPIRPDKTGT
+555 VDMNPIRPDKTGS

-589 LGEYKPLAKVEELE
+589 RGEYKPLAKVEELE

-689 VSRKSIRGD
+689 VNRKTIRGD

-708 LPMVHEALEKIV
+708 LPMVHEALEKII

-730 PKELNVHYY
+730 PKELDVHYY
-739 PEKMTAD
+739 PEKMNAD

-758 FDPYDYHDNFSPE
+758 FDHYDYHDNFSPE

-785 HAHRYIPFLKDIIDE
+785 YAHRYIPFLKDIIDE

-844 YQKLGNLDEI
+844 YQKLGSVDEI
-854 TAKMDEE
+854 TAKMDSE
-861 LTSQADLKTGMPEK
+861 LASQADPKNGMSEK

-886 DRDQMQELK
+886 YHDQMQELK

-967 VEGSIQLSVDGEKKL
+967 VEGAVQLSVDGEKKF
-982 AERAVSEKGSL
+982 AERAVSDKGALKQGSL
-993 KQSSLI
+993 V
-999 ESKKTME
+999 EGKKTME
-1006 KKEKKSIHEQLKI
+1006 KKEKKSIHERLKI
-1019 NKEVIAKQLG
+1019 NKEIIAKQQG
-1029 KDNKEK
+1029 KDSKEK
-1035 GVEIAKE
+1035 GVELG

>member
-14 VRDYAQRQMERAEQ
+14 VRDYAKRQMERAEQ
-28 RENIVFT
+28 RESILFT
-35 EKQKEQVLEYAAMT
+35 EEQKEQVLEYAAMT
-49 GDDYNISKM
+49 GDDYDIRKM
-58 VRDLADAV
+58 VRDLATAL
-66 RSSDEEKVDE
+66 RFSDEEKVDE
-76 ILGDAREEIDG
+76 ILRDAREEIDG

-93 GMAELK
+93 GIAELK
-99 GYGYTT
+99 GYGYTA

-130 SEGTHGDYASREM
+130 SDGSHGDYASREM

-170 EEAGLYQPPMIDLD
+170 EEAGLYQPPMTDLD
-184 RNEALR
+184 RDEALG

-195 ETVYLITTYPRPIA
+195 ETVFLVTTYQRPIA
-209 VRKRMEIE
+209 VRERMEIE
-217 RGPER
+217 RGPEH

-239 MQEYPQITS
+239 MQDYPQIKS

-263 IYQIIDGS
+263 IYQIIDDS
-271 PGRKYEFMDL
+271 PGREYEFMDL

-297 LIYSDEMHYG
+297 LIYSDEMRYG

-335 VVLNENGNVKA
+335 VVLNENGKVKA

-368 PEEVAYRI
+368 QEELAYRI

-384 VATEGYDYSF
+384 IVTEGYDYSF

-402 DGGILENPDISMR
+402 DGGILDDPNISMG
-415 QAIQDILEDEGLEQ
+415 QAVQDILVDEGLDQ
-429 LERIPLDYDELQEKA
+429 LERIPVDYDELQEKV

-454 VRNQRKRVPVISDY
+454 ARSQGKRVPVISDHTE
-468 IKAEAGLNG
+468 AEAGLNG
-477 MSRSEIEETI
+477 MSRSEIEETV

-494 IIENDLDARIQ
+494 IIENNLDARIQ
-505 AVRVYGSRTRDGL
+505 AVRVYGSRIRDGL

-538 DLFSVLNEA
+538 DLCSALNEA
-547 EYKVGNMR
+547 GYKVGNMR
-555 VDMNPIRPDKTGT
+555 VDMNPIRPDKTGS

-582 KTEQMKA
+582 KKEQMKA
-589 LGEYKPLAKVEELE
+589 RGEYKPLAKVEELE

-689 VSRKSIRGD
+689 VNRKTIRGD

-708 LPMVHEALEKIV
+708 LPMVHEALEKII

-730 PKELNVHYY
+730 PKELDVHYY
-739 PEKMTAD
+739 PEKMNAD

-758 FDPYDYHDNFSPE
+758 FDHYDYHDNFSPE

-785 HAHRYIPFLKDIIDE
+785 YAHRYIPFLKDIIDE

-844 YQKLGNLDEI
+844 YQKLGSLDEI
-854 TAKMDEE
+854 TAKMDSE
-861 LTSQADLKTGMPEK
+861 LASQADPKTGMPEK

-886 DRDQMQELK
+886 DHDQMQELK

-967 VEGSIQLSVDGEKKL
+967 VEGAVQLSVDGEKKF
-982 AERAVSEKGSL
+982 AERAVSDKGAL
-993 KQSSLI
+993 KQVMPVS
-999 ESKKTME
+999 
-1006 KKEKKSIHEQLKI
+1006 
-1019 NKEVIAKQLG
+1019 
-1029 KDNKEK
+1029 
-1035 GVEIAKE
+1035 

>member
-14 VRDYAQRQMERAEQ
+14 VRDYAKRQMERAEQ
-28 RENIVFT
+28 RESILFT
-35 EKQKEQVLEYAAMT
+35 EEQKEQVLEYAAMT
-49 GDDYNISKM
+49 GDDYDIRKM
-58 VRDLADAV
+58 VRDLATAL
-66 RSSDEEKVDE
+66 RFSDEEKVDE
-76 ILGDAREEIDG
+76 ILRDAREEIDG
-87 FPDRSV
+87 FPDCSV
-93 GMAELK
+93 GIAELK
-99 GYGYTT
+99 GYGYTA

-130 SEGTHGDYASREM
+130 SDGSHGDYASREM

-170 EEAGLYQPPMIDLD
+170 EEAGLYQPPMTDLD
-184 RNEALR
+184 RDEALG

-195 ETVYLITTYPRPIA
+195 ETVFLVTTYQRPIA
-209 VRKRMEIE
+209 VRERMEIE
-217 RGPER
+217 RGPEH

-239 MQEYPQITS
+239 MQDYPQIKS

-263 IYQIIDGS
+263 IYQIIDDS
-271 PGRKYEFMDL
+271 PGREYEFMDL

-297 LIYSDEMHYG
+297 LIYSDEMRYG

-335 VVLNENGNVKA
+335 VVLNENGKVKA

-368 PEEVAYRI
+368 QEELAYRI

-384 VATEGYDYSF
+384 IVTEGYDYSF

-402 DGGILENPDISMR
+402 DGGILDDPNISMG
-415 QAIQDILEDEGLEQ
+415 QAVQDILVDEGLDQ
-429 LERIPLDYDELQEKA
+429 LERIPVDYDELQEKV

-454 VRNQRKRVPVISDY
+454 ARSQGKRVPVISDHTE
-468 IKAEAGLNG
+468 AEAGLNG
-477 MSRSEIEETI
+477 MSRSEIEETV

-494 IIENDLDARIQ
+494 IIENNLDARIQ
-505 AVRVYGSRTRDGL
+505 AVRVYGSRIRDGL

-538 DLFSVLNEA
+538 DLCSALNEA
-547 EYKVGNMR
+547 GYKVGNMR
-555 VDMNPIRPDKTGT
+555 VDMNPIRPDKTGS

-589 LGEYKPLAKVEELE
+589 RGEYKPLAKVEELE

-689 VSRKSIRGD
+689 VNRKTIRGD

-708 LPMVHEALEKIV
+708 LPMVHEALEKII

-730 PKELNVHYY
+730 PKELDVHYY
-739 PEKMTAD
+739 PEKMNAD

-758 FDPYDYHDNFSPE
+758 FDHYDYHDNFSPE

-785 HAHRYIPFLKDIIDE
+785 YAHRYIPFLKDIIDE

-844 YQKLGNLDEI
+844 YQKLGSLDEI
-854 TAKMDEE
+854 TAKMDSE
-861 LTSQADLKTGMPEK
+861 LASQADPKTGMPEK

-886 DRDQMQELK
+886 DHDQMQELK

-967 VEGSIQLSVDGEKKL
+967 VEGAVQLSVDGEKKF
-982 AERAVSEKGSL
+982 AERAVSDKGAL
-993 KQSSLI
+993 KQ
-999 ESKKTME
+999 
-1006 KKEKKSIHEQLKI
+1006 
-1019 NKEVIAKQLG
+1019 
-1029 KDNKEK
+1029 
-1035 GVEIAKE
+1035 

>member
-1 MAMNRNMTMAEKE
+1 MAMNRIMTMAEKE
-14 VRDYAQRQMERAEQ
+14 IRDYAQRQMERAEQ

-49 GDDYNISKM
+49 GDDYAIRKM
-58 VRDLADAV
+58 VRNLADAV

-76 ILGDAREEIDG
+76 ILWDARAIIDA

-99 GYGYTT
+99 GYGYTA
-105 DDMFPL
+105 DDMLPL

-130 SEGTHGDYASREM
+130 SDGSHGDYAIREM
-143 ILEHEGLYGIEKE
+143 ILEHEGLYGIEKD

-170 EEAGLYQPPMIDLD
+170 EEVGLYQPLMIDLD
-184 RNEALR
+184 RDEALR
-190 MFDAG
+190 MFNAG
-195 ETVYLITTYPRPIA
+195 ETVFLITTYPRPIA
-209 VRKRMEIE
+209 VRERMEIE
-217 RGPER
+217 RGPEH

-239 MQEYPQITS
+239 MQEYPQIKS

-263 IYQIIDGS
+263 IYQITDDS
-271 PGRKYEFMDL
+271 PGREYEFMDL

-297 LIYSDEMHYG
+297 LIYSDKMFYG

-322 EDYTGH
+322 ADYTGH

-368 PEEVAYRI
+368 QEELAYRI

-394 YDKEYKLM
+394 YDTEYKLM
-402 DGGILENPDISMR
+402 DGGLLDNPDISMR
-415 QAIQDILEDEGLEQ
+415 EAVQDILEDEGLVQ
-429 LERIPLDYDELQEKA
+429 LERIPMEYDELLEKV
-444 EEVEAEILQE
+444 EKVEAEILQE
-454 VRNQRKRVPVISDY
+454 ARSQRKRVPVISDHTET
-468 IKAEAGLNG
+468 EAGLNG
-477 MSRSEIEETI
+477 TSRSEIEETV

-518 YKEDS
+518 YNEDS
-523 DVDVVIAYEGTVRED
+523 DLDVVIAYEGTVRED

-547 EYKVGNMR
+547 GYKVGNMK

-589 LGEYKPLAKVEELE
+589 KGEYKPLAKVEELE

-616 MPPKKEPY
+616 MPLKKEPY

-642 KSTNLDEILA
+642 KSTNLDEIVA

-689 VSRKSIRGD
+689 VSRKTIRGD
-698 SLDDVAFLAA
+698 NLDDVAFLAA
-708 LPMVHEALEKIV
+708 LPLVHEALEKIV

-758 FDPYDYHDNFSPE
+758 FDFYNYHDNFSPE

-785 HAHRYIPFLKDIIDE
+785 YAHKYIPFLKDIVDE
-800 ECEESPRAEEL
+800 ECGESSRAEEL

-844 YQKLGNLDEI
+844 YQKLGRLDEI
-854 TAKMDEE
+854 TTKMDTE
-861 LTSQADLKTGMPEK
+861 LALQADPKTGMPEK

-920 DESWLNYQKGKGEES
+920 DESWLNYQKAKGEES

-961 EKAPER
+961 EKAPEK
-967 VEGSIQLSVDGEKKL
+967 VEGVAKSTVQGERREL
-982 AERAVSEKGSL
+982 GIVVTDKGAL
-993 KQSSLI
+993 KQGTLSADVRDAD
-999 ESKKTME
+999 
-1006 KKEKKSIHEQLKI
+1006 KKEKKSIHERLKI
-1019 NKEVIAKQLG
+1019 NKEIIVKQQG
-1029 KDNKEK
+1029 KDSKEK
-1035 GVEIAKE
+1035 GVELA

>member
-14 VRDYAQRQMERAEQ
+14 VRDYAKRQMERAEQ
-28 RENIVFT
+28 RESILFT
-35 EKQKEQVLEYAAMT
+35 EEQKEQVLEYAAMT
-49 GDDYNISKM
+49 GDDYDIRKM
-58 VRDLADAV
+58 VRDLATAL
-66 RSSDEEKVDE
+66 RFSDEEKVDE
-76 ILGDAREEIDG
+76 ILRDAREEIDG

-93 GMAELK
+93 GIAELK
-99 GYGYTT
+99 GYGYTA

-130 SEGTHGDYASREM
+130 SDGSHGDYASREM

-170 EEAGLYQPPMIDLD
+170 EEAGLYQPPMTDLD
-184 RNEALR
+184 RDEALG

-195 ETVYLITTYPRPIA
+195 ETVFLVTTYQRPIA
-209 VRKRMEIE
+209 VRERMEIE
-217 RGPER
+217 RGPEH

-239 MQEYPQITS
+239 MQDYPQIKS

-263 IYQIIDGS
+263 IYQIIDDS
-271 PGRKYEFMDL
+271 PGREYEFMDL

-297 LIYSDEMHYG
+297 LIYSDEMRYG

-335 VVLNENGNVKA
+335 VVLNENGKVKA

-368 PEEVAYRI
+368 QEELAYRI

-384 VATEGYDYSF
+384 IVTEGYDYSF

-402 DGGILENPDISMR
+402 DGGILDDPNISMG
-415 QAIQDILEDEGLEQ
+415 QAVQDILVDEGLDQ
-429 LERIPLDYDELQEKA
+429 LERIPVDYDELQEKV

-454 VRNQRKRVPVISDY
+454 ARSQGKRVPVISDHTE
-468 IKAEAGLNG
+468 AEAGLNG
-477 MSRSEIEETI
+477 MSRSEIEETV

-494 IIENDLDARIQ
+494 IIENNLDARIQ
-505 AVRVYGSRTRDGL
+505 AVRVYGSRIRDGL

-538 DLFSVLNEA
+538 DLCSALNEA
-547 EYKVGNMR
+547 GYKVGNMR
-555 VDMNPIRPDKTGT
+555 VDMNPIRPDKTGS

-582 KTEQMKA
+582 KKEQMKA
-589 LGEYKPLAKVEELE
+589 RGEYKPLAKVEELE

-689 VSRKSIRGD
+689 VNRKTIRGD

-708 LPMVHEALEKIV
+708 LPMVHEALEKII

-730 PKELNVHYY
+730 PKELDVHYY
-739 PEKMTAD
+739 PEKMNAD

-758 FDPYDYHDNFSPE
+758 FDHYDYHDNFSPE

-785 HAHRYIPFLKDIIDE
+785 YAHRYIPFLKDIIDE

-844 YQKLGNLDEI
+844 YQKLGSLDEI
-854 TAKMDEE
+854 TAKMDSE
-861 LTSQADLKTGMPEK
+861 LASQADPKTGMPEK

-886 DRDQMQELK
+886 DHDQMQELK

-967 VEGSIQLSVDGEKKL
+967 VEGAVQLSVDGEKKF
-982 AERAVSEKGSL
+982 AERAVSDKGAL
-993 KQSSLI
+993 KQ
-999 ESKKTME
+999 
-1006 KKEKKSIHEQLKI
+1006 
-1019 NKEVIAKQLG
+1019 
-1029 KDNKEK
+1029 
-1035 GVEIAKE
+1035 

>member
-1 MAMNRNMTMAEKE
+1 MAMNRIMTMAEKE
-14 VRDYAQRQMERAEQ
+14 IRDYAQRQMERAEQ

-49 GDDYNISKM
+49 GDDYAIRKM
-58 VRDLADAV
+58 VRNLADAV

-76 ILGDAREEIDG
+76 ILWDARAIIDA

-99 GYGYTT
+99 GYGYTA
-105 DDMFPL
+105 DDMLPL

-130 SEGTHGDYASREM
+130 SDGSHGDYAIREM
-143 ILEHEGLYGIEKE
+143 ILEHEGLYGIEKD

-170 EEAGLYQPPMIDLD
+170 EEVGLYQPLMIDLD
-184 RNEALR
+184 RDEALR
-190 MFDAG
+190 MFNAG
-195 ETVYLITTYPRPIA
+195 ETVFLITTYPRPIA
-209 VRKRMEIE
+209 VRERMEIE
-217 RGPER
+217 RGPEH

-239 MQEYPQITS
+239 MQEYPQIKS

-263 IYQIIDGS
+263 IYQITDDS
-271 PGRKYEFMDL
+271 PGREYEFMDL

-297 LIYSDEMHYG
+297 LIYSDKMFYG

-322 EDYTGH
+322 ADYTGH

-368 PEEVAYRI
+368 QEELAYRI

-394 YDKEYKLM
+394 YDTEYKLM
-402 DGGILENPDISMR
+402 DGGLLDNPDISMR
-415 QAIQDILEDEGLEQ
+415 EAVQDILEDEGLVQ
-429 LERIPLDYDELQEKA
+429 LERIPMEYDELLEKV
-444 EEVEAEILQE
+444 EKVEAEILQE
-454 VRNQRKRVPVISDY
+454 ARSQRKRVPVISDHTET
-468 IKAEAGLNG
+468 EAGLNG
-477 MSRSEIEETI
+477 TSRSEIEETV

-518 YKEDS
+518 YNEDS
-523 DVDVVIAYEGTVRED
+523 DLDVVIAYEGTVRED

-547 EYKVGNMR
+547 GYKVGNMK

-589 LGEYKPLAKVEELE
+589 KGEYKPLAKVEELE

-616 MPPKKEPY
+616 MPLKKEPY

-642 KSTNLDEILA
+642 KSTNLDEIVA

-689 VSRKSIRGD
+689 VSRKTIRGD
-698 SLDDVAFLAA
+698 NLDDVAFLAA
-708 LPMVHEALEKIV
+708 LPLVHEALEKIV

-758 FDPYDYHDNFSPE
+758 FDFYNYHDNFSPE

-785 HAHRYIPFLKDIIDE
+785 YAHKYIPFLKDIVDE
-800 ECEESPRAEEL
+800 ECGESSRAEEL

-829 VRINFCEDKEMDISG
+829 VRINFCEDKEMNISG
-844 YQKLGNLDEI
+844 YQNLGSLDEI
-854 TAKMDEE
+854 TAKMDED
-861 LTSQADLKTGMPEK
+861 LSSKADPKTGMPEK

-886 DRDQMQELK
+886 DHNQMQELK

-920 DESWLNYQKGKGEES
+920 DESWLNYQKAKGEES

-961 EKAPER
+961 ERAPER
-967 VEGSIQLSVDGEKKL
+967 SVESTTVSKSEMETGKTIASVGNEKSKTVQT
-982 AERAVSEKGSL
+982 ER
-993 KQSSLI
+993 
-999 ESKKTME
+999 
-1006 KKEKKSIHEQLKI
+1006 KSIHDRLKI
-1019 NKEVIAKQLG
+1019 NKEIIAKQQG
-1029 KDNKEK
+1029 KDSKEK
-1035 GVEIAKE
+1035 GVELA

>member
-49 GDDYNISKM
+49 GDDYNIRKM
-58 VRDLADAV
+58 VRNLADAV
-66 RSSDEEKVDE
+66 RSTDEEKVDE
-76 ILGDAREEIDG
+76 ILRDAREEIDG
-87 FPDRSV
+87 FPDRSI

-99 GYGYTT
+99 GYGYTA

-130 SEGTHGDYASREM
+130 SDGSRGDYASREM

-170 EEAGLYQPPMIDLD
+170 EEAGLYQPPMTDLD
-184 RNEALR
+184 RNEALK

-248 LKEAKLL
+248 LKEAQLL

-271 PGRKYEFMDL
+271 PGRAYEFMDL

-335 VVLNENGNVKA
+335 VVLNENGKVKA

-368 PEEVAYRI
+368 QEELAYRI
-376 GDQYFAIQ
+376 GDQYFVIQ

-402 DGGILENPDISMR
+402 DGGNLDNPDISMR
-415 QAIQDILEDEGLEQ
+415 EAVQDILEDEGLDQ
-429 LERIPLDYDELQEKA
+429 LERIPVDYDELQEKA
-444 EEVEAEILQE
+444 EEIEAEILQE
-454 VRNQRKRVPVISDY
+454 ARSQRNRVPVISEHTEE
-468 IKAEAGLNG
+468 EAGLNG
-477 MSRSEIEETI
+477 MSRSEIEETV

-505 AVRVYGSRTRDGL
+505 AVRVYGSRTMEGL

-523 DVDVVIAYEGTVRED
+523 DVDVVISYEGTVRED

-547 EYKVGNMR
+547 GYKLGNMR

-589 LGEYKPLAKVEELE
+589 GGEYKPLAKVEELE

-642 KSTNLDEILA
+642 KSSNLDEILA

-663 SYYGNGMGIIYRD
+663 SFYGNGMGIIYRD

-698 SLDDVAFLAA
+698 NLDDVAFLAA

-730 PKELNVHYY
+730 PKELDVHYY
-739 PEKMTAD
+739 PEKMNAD

-785 HAHRYIPFLKDIIDE
+785 YAHRYIPFLKDIIDE

-811 LEKLKAYQ
+811 LEKLKDYQ
-819 PEIPETAVPV
+819 PEIPETTVPV

-844 YQKLGNLDEI
+844 YQRLGSLDEI
-854 TAKMDEE
+854 TAKMDAE
-861 LTSQADLKTGMPEK
+861 LASKANPKTGIPEK

-886 DRDQMQELK
+886 DHNQMQELK

-920 DESWLNYQKGKGEES
+920 DESWLNYQKAKGEES

-942 LTDMQEHVL
+942 LTNMQEHVL

-961 EKAPER
+961 EKAPEK
-967 VEGSIQLSVDGEKKL
+967 VEGAVQSSVDGEKKL
-982 AERAVSEKGSL
+982 AERAVSDKGAL
-993 KQSSLI
+993 KQGSLI

-1006 KKEKKSIHEQLKI
+1006 KKEKKSIHERLKI
-1019 NKEVIAKQLG
+1019 NKEIIAKQQG
-1029 KDNKEK
+1029 KDSKEK
-1035 GVEIAKE
+1035 GVELA

>member
-28 RENIVFT
+28 RENILFT
-35 EKQKEQVLEYAAMT
+35 EEQKEQVLEYAAMT
-49 GDDYNISKM
+49 GDDYDIRKM

-76 ILGDAREEIDG
+76 ILRDAREEIDE

-99 GYGYTT
+99 GYGYTA

-130 SEGTHGDYASREM
+130 SDGSHGDYASREM

-170 EEAGLYQPPMIDLD
+170 EEAGLYQPPMTDLD
-184 RNEALR
+184 RDEALG

-195 ETVYLITTYPRPIA
+195 ETVFLVTTYQRPIA
-209 VRKRMEIE
+209 VRERMEIE
-217 RGPER
+217 RGPEH

-239 MQEYPQITS
+239 MQEYPQIKS

-271 PGRKYEFMDL
+271 PGREYEFMDM

-297 LIYSDEMHYG
+297 LIYSDKLLYG

-368 PEEVAYRI
+368 QEELAYRI

-384 VATEGYDYSF
+384 IVTEGYDYSF

-402 DGGILENPDISMR
+402 DGGILDDPNISMG
-415 QAIQDILEDEGLEQ
+415 QAVQDILVDEGLDQ
-429 LERIPLDYDELQEKA
+429 LERIPVDYDELQEKV

-454 VRNQRKRVPVISDY
+454 ARSQGKRVPVISDHTE
-468 IKAEAGLNG
+468 AEAGLNG
-477 MSRSEIEETI
+477 MSRSEIEETV

-494 IIENDLDARIQ
+494 IIENNLDARIQ
-505 AVRVYGSRTRDGL
+505 AVRVYGSRIRDGL

-538 DLFSVLNEA
+538 DLFSALNEA
-547 EYKVGNMR
+547 GYKVGNMR

-589 LGEYKPLAKVEELE
+589 RGEYKPLAKVEELE

-689 VSRKSIRGD
+689 VNRKTIRGD

-720 EAFPDFRYYP
+720 EAFPNFRYYP
-730 PKELNVHYY
+730 PKELDIHYY
-739 PEKMTAD
+739 PEKMNAD

-758 FDPYDYHDNFSPE
+758 FDHYDYHDNFSPE

-785 HAHRYIPFLKDIIDE
+785 YAHRYIPFLKDIIDE

-829 VRINFCEDKEMDISG
+829 VRINFCEDKEMDIFG
-844 YQKLGNLDEI
+844 YQKLGSLDVT
-854 TAKMDEE
+854 TAKMDTE
-861 LTSQADLKTGMPEK
+861 LASKTDPKTGMPEK

-886 DRDQMQELK
+886 GRDQMQELK

-909 QLKNQNEMKLH
+909 QLKNQNEIKLH
-920 DESWLNYQKGKGEES
+920 DESWLNYQKAKGEES

-967 VEGSIQLSVDGEKKL
+967 VEGAVQLSVDGEKKL
-982 AERAVSEKGSL
+982 AERAVFDKGALKQGSL
-993 KQSSLI
+993 F
-999 ESKKTME
+999 ENEKTME
-1006 KKEKKSIHEQLKI
+1006 KKEKKSIHERLKI
-1019 NKEVIAKQLG
+1019 NKEIIAKKQG
-1029 KDNKEK
+1029 KDSKEK
-1035 GVEIAKE
+1035 GVELA

>member
-14 VRDYAQRQMERAEQ
+14 IRDYAQRQMERAEQ

-35 EKQKEQVLEYAAMT
+35 EKLKEQVLEYAAMA
-49 GDDYNISKM
+49 GDDYEIRKM

-66 RSSDEEKVDE
+66 RSSDEEKVNE
-76 ILGDAREEIDG
+76 ILWDAREKIDG

-99 GYGYTT
+99 GYGYIA

-130 SEGTHGDYASREM
+130 SDGSHGDYASREM

-170 EEAGLYQPPMIDLD
+170 EEAGLYQPPMTDLD
-184 RNEALR
+184 RDEALR

-195 ETVYLITTYPRPIA
+195 ETVFLVTTYPRPIA
-209 VRKRMEIE
+209 VRERMEIE
-217 RGPER
+217 RGPEH
-222 YQMEREDVERI
+222 YQMERADVERI

-239 MQEYPQITS
+239 MQEYPQIKS
-248 LKEAKLL
+248 LKEANLL

-271 PGRKYEFMDL
+271 PGREYEFMDL

-297 LIYSDEMHYG
+297 LIYSDKMLYG

-335 VVLNENGNVKA
+335 VVLNENGKVKA

-368 PEEVAYRI
+368 QEELAYRI
-376 GDQYFAIQ
+376 GDQYFVIQ

-402 DGGILENPDISMR
+402 DGGILDNQDISMR
-415 QAIQDILEDEGLEQ
+415 EAVQDILEDEGLDQ
-429 LERIPLDYDELQEKA
+429 LERIPVDYDELQEKA

-454 VRNQRKRVPVISDY
+454 ARSQRKRVSVISEHTE
-468 IKAEAGLNG
+468 AEAGLNG
-477 MSRSEIEETI
+477 MSRSEIEETV
-487 WAIAQAE
+487 WAIAQSE

-538 DLFSVLNEA
+538 DLFSALNEA
-547 EYKVGNMR
+547 GYMLGNMR

-573 EKSERYLDE
+573 ERSERYLDE

-589 LGEYKPLAKVEELE
+589 RGEYKPLAKVEELE

-616 MPPKKEPY
+616 MTPKKEPY

-631 CDEYHSLGKIY
+631 CDEYHSLGNIY

-689 VSRKSIRGD
+689 VNRKTIRGD

-730 PKELNVHYY
+730 PKELDIHYY
-739 PEKMTAD
+739 PEKMNAD

-758 FDPYDYHDNFSPE
+758 FDHYDYHDNFSPE

-800 ECEESPRAEEL
+800 ECEESSRAEEL

-819 PEIPETAVPV
+819 PEIPETVVPV

-844 YQKLGNLDEI
+844 YQKLGSLDEI
-854 TAKMDEE
+854 TAKMD
-861 LTSQADLKTGMPEK
+861 TDLASKVDPSTGMPEK

-886 DRDQMQELK
+886 DRDQMKELK

-935 FQAYMAD
+935 FQAYIAD
-942 LTDMQEHVL
+942 ITDMQEHVL

-961 EKAPER
+961 EKAPEK
-967 VEGSIQLSVDGEKKL
+967 VEGAVQLSVDGEKKL
-982 AERAVSEKGSL
+982 AERTVSDKGAL
-993 KQSSLI
+993 KQGSLI

-1006 KKEKKSIHEQLKI
+1006 KKEKKSIHERLKI
-1019 NKEVIAKQLG
+1019 NKEIIAKQQG
-1029 KDNKEK
+1029 KDSKEK
-1035 GVEIAKE
+1035 GVELA

>member
-14 VRDYAQRQMERAEQ
+14 IRDYAQRQMERAEQ

-35 EKQKEQVLEYAAMT
+35 EKLKEQVLEYAAMT
-49 GDDYNISKM
+49 GDDYDIRKM

-76 ILGDAREEIDG
+76 ILWDAREKIDG

-99 GYGYTT
+99 GYGYTA

-130 SEGTHGDYASREM
+130 SDGSHRDYASREM

-170 EEAGLYQPPMIDLD
+170 EEAGLYQPLMTDLERD
-184 RNEALR
+184 EALR

-195 ETVYLITTYPRPIA
+195 EAVFLVTTYPRPIA
-209 VRKRMEIE
+209 VRERMEIE
-217 RGPER
+217 RGPEY
-222 YQMEREDVERI
+222 YQMEKEDVERI
-233 RTLEKR
+233 RSLEKR

-248 LKEAKLL
+248 LKEANLL

-271 PGRKYEFMDL
+271 PGREYEFMDL

-297 LIYSDEMHYG
+297 LIYSDKMLYG

-335 VVLNENGNVKA
+335 VVLNENGNVKS

-368 PEEVAYRI
+368 QEELAYRI
-376 GDQYFAIQ
+376 GDQFFAIQ

-394 YDKEYKLM
+394 YDKEYKLV
-402 DGGILENPDISMR
+402 DGGILDNPDISMR
-415 QAIQDILEDEGLEQ
+415 EAVQDILEDEGLDQ
-429 LERIPLDYDELQEKA
+429 LERIPVDYDELHEKA
-444 EEVEAEILQE
+444 KEVEAEILQE
-454 VRNQRKRVPVISDY
+454 ARSQRKRVPVISDHRDS
-468 IKAEAGLNG
+468 EAGLNG
-477 MSRSEIEETI
+477 MSRSEIEETV

-494 IIENDLDARIQ
+494 IMENDLDARIQ

-518 YKEDS
+518 YNEES
-523 DVDVVIAYEGTVRED
+523 DVDVVIAYEGTARED

-547 EYKVGNMR
+547 GYKVGNMR

-603 EANYNMIDNVLNN
+603 EANYNMIDNILNN

-652 KYREIIDDPTL
+652 KYRDIIDDPTL

-689 VSRKSIRGD
+689 VSRKTIRGD
-698 SLDDVAFLAA
+698 NLDDVAFLAA

-746 ELAAALDQLAED
+746 ELAAAMDRLAED
-758 FDPYDYHDNFSPE
+758 FDHYDYHDNFSPE
-771 EDMVETVALELRCG
+771 EDMVEAVALELRCG
-785 HAHRYIPFLKDIIDE
+785 YAHRYIPFLKDIVDE

-811 LEKLKAYQ
+811 VEKLKAYQ

-844 YQKLGNLDEI
+844 YQKLGSLDETI
-854 TAKMDEE
+854 AKMDAE
-861 LTSQADLKTGMPEK
+861 LASQTDPKTGMPEK

-961 EKAPER
+961 ERAPER
-967 VEGSIQLSVDGEKKL
+967 SVEPT
-982 AERAVSEKGSL
+982 AVSKSEMEAGKTIASVGNEK
-993 KQSSLI
+993 
-999 ESKKTME
+999 SKTVE
-1006 KKEKKSIHEQLKI
+1006 TVRKSIHERLKI
-1019 NKEVIAKQLG
+1019 NKEIIAKQQG
-1029 KDNKEK
+1029 KDNKAK
-1035 GVEIAKE
+1035 GVELV

>member
-14 VRDYAQRQMERAEQ
+14 IRDYAQRQMERAEQ

-35 EKQKEQVLEYAAMT
+35 EKLKEQVLEYAAMA
-49 GDDYNISKM
+49 GDDYEIRKM

-66 RSSDEEKVDE
+66 RSSDEEKVNE
-76 ILGDAREEIDG
+76 ILWDAREKIDG

-99 GYGYTT
+99 GYGYIA

-130 SEGTHGDYASREM
+130 SDGSHGDYASREM
-143 ILEHEGLYGIEKE
+143 IVEHEGLYGIEKE

-170 EEAGLYQPPMIDLD
+170 EEAGLYQPPMTDLD
-184 RNEALR
+184 RDEALR

-195 ETVYLITTYPRPIA
+195 ETVFLVTTYPRPIA
-209 VRKRMEIE
+209 VRERMEIE
-217 RGPER
+217 RGPEH
-222 YQMEREDVERI
+222 YQMERADVERI

-239 MQEYPQITS
+239 MQEYPQIKS
-248 LKEAKLL
+248 LKEANLL

-271 PGRKYEFMDL
+271 PGREYEFMDL

-297 LIYSDEMHYG
+297 LIYSDKMLYG

-335 VVLNENGNVKA
+335 VVLNENGKVKA

-356 LPDFLQLEPELN
+356 LPDFMQLEPELN
-368 PEEVAYRI
+368 QEELAYRI
-376 GDQYFAIQ
+376 GDQYFVIQ

-402 DGGILENPDISMR
+402 DGGILDNQDISMR
-415 QAIQDILEDEGLEQ
+415 EAVQDILEDEGLDQ
-429 LERIPLDYDELQEKA
+429 LERIPVDYDELQEKA

-454 VRNQRKRVPVISDY
+454 ARSQRKRVSVISEHTE
-468 IKAEAGLNG
+468 AEAGLNG
-477 MSRSEIEETI
+477 MSRSEIEETV
-487 WAIAQAE
+487 WAIAQSE

-538 DLFSVLNEA
+538 DLFSALNEA
-547 EYKVGNMR
+547 GYMLGNMR

-573 EKSERYLDE
+573 ERSERYLDE

-589 LGEYKPLAKVEELE
+589 RGEYKPLAKVEELE

-616 MPPKKEPY
+616 MTPKKEPY

-631 CDEYHSLGKIY
+631 CDEYHSLGNIY

-689 VSRKSIRGD
+689 VNRKTIRGD

-730 PKELNVHYY
+730 PKELDIHYY
-739 PEKMTAD
+739 PEKMNAD

-758 FDPYDYHDNFSPE
+758 FDHYDYHDNFSPE

-800 ECEESPRAEEL
+800 ECEESSRAEEL

-819 PEIPETAVPV
+819 PEIPETVVPV

-844 YQKLGNLDEI
+844 YQKLGSLDEI
-854 TAKMDEE
+854 TAKMD
-861 LTSQADLKTGMPEK
+861 TDLASKVDPSTGMPEK

-886 DRDQMQELK
+886 DRDQMKELK

-935 FQAYMAD
+935 FQAYIAD
-942 LTDMQEHVL
+942 ITDMQEHVL

-961 EKAPER
+961 EKAPEK
-967 VEGSIQLSVDGEKKL
+967 VEGAVQLSVDGEKKL
-982 AERAVSEKGSL
+982 AERTVSDKGAL
-993 KQSSLI
+993 KQGSLI

-1006 KKEKKSIHEQLKI
+1006 KKEKKSIHERLKI
-1019 NKEVIAKQLG
+1019 NKEIIAKQQG
-1029 KDNKEK
+1029 KDSKEK
-1035 GVEIAKE
+1035 GVELA

>member
-66 RSSDEEKVDE
+66 RSSDEEKMDE

-631 CDEYHSLGKIY
+631 CDEYHSLGKLY

-698 SLDDVAFLAA
+698 NLDDVAFLAA

-730 PKELNVHYY
+730 PKELDVHYY
-739 PEKMTAD
+739 PEKMNAD
-746 ELAAALDQLAED
+746 ELAVALDQLAEN
-758 FDPYDYHDNFSPE
+758 FDHYDYHDNFSPE

-785 HAHRYIPFLKDIIDE
+785 YAHRYIPFLKDIVDE

-844 YQKLGNLDEI
+844 YQKLGSLDEI
-854 TAKMDEE
+854 TAIMDAE
-861 LTSQADLKTGMPEK
+861 LASQADPKTGMADK

-920 DESWLNYQKGKGEES
+920 DESWLNYQKAKGEES

-961 EKAPER
+961 EKAPEKS
-967 VEGSIQLSVDGEKKL
+967 VEQTTVSKSEMEAGKIITSVKNEK
-982 AERAVSEKGSL
+982 
-993 KQSSLI
+993 
-999 ESKKTME
+999 SKTVE
-1006 KKEKKSIHEQLKI
+1006 TAKKSIHERLKI
-1019 NKEVIAKQLG
+1019 NKEIIAKQQG
-1029 KDNKEK
+1029 KDSKEK
-1035 GVEIAKE
+1035 GVELA